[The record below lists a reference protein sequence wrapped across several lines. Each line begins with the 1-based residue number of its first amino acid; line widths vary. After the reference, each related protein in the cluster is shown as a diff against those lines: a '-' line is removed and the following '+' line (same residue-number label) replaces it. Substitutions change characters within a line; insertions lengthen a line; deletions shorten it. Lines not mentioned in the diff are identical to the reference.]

1 MPLCSFLTC
10 VQLDPNGDG
19 FVTMAE
25 FMSFMISR
33 ETENVESASEVI
45 NAFKAAAGDKP
56 YVTPAELH
64 KALTA
69 DQAAYCI
76 RRMKPY
82 VDPNGIEIEGGLD
95 YRSFTQGLFI

>member
-1 MPLCSFLTC
+1 M
-10 VQLDPNGDG
+10 N
-19 FVTMAE
+19 E

-64 KALTA
+64 KALTPE
-69 DQAAYCI
+69 QAEYCI
-76 RRMKPY
+76 RQMKPY
-82 VDPNGIEIEGGLD
+82 VDPNGIEVEGGLD
-95 YRSFTQGLFI
+95 YRTYTQNLFL